1 MQTPARMNELT
12 FFVGTWHAEGRFHE
26 TPFGAA
32 KPIEMTL
39 TGSSEDRGF
48 WTVLRTEETAT
59 EHNPDPLTARYIWG
73 YDEATDEFVADW
85 YDSNGGRAR
94 QRSAGWD
101 GGRLVFLGTITMGG
115 HTVPLRDTFTRTGPD
130 GYHHLGETDL
140 GDGWIPVDDETVTRV
155 GRR

>member
-1 MQTPARMNELT
+1 MQTPARMNELA

-48 WTVLRTEETAT
+48 WTVLRTEEAAT
-59 EHNPDPLTARYIWG
+59 EDNPDPLTARYIWG
-73 YDEATDEFVADW
+73 YDDAADEFVADW
-85 YDSNGGRAR
+85 YDSNGGRAS

-101 GGRLVFLGTITMGG
+101 GDELVFLGTITMGG

-130 GYHHLGETDL
+130 SYHHLGETDL
-140 GDGWIPVDDETVTRV
+140 GGGWIPVDDEAVTRAD
-155 GRR
+155 RR

>member
-12 FFVGTWHAEGRFHE
+12 FFVGTWRAEGRFHE
-26 TPFGAA
+26 TAFGAA

-48 WTVLRTEETAT
+48 WTVLRMEETAT
-59 EHNPDPLTARYIWG
+59 ELNPDPLTARYIWG
-73 YDEATDEFVADW
+73 YDEAADEFVADW

-101 GGRLVFLGTITMGG
+101 GDRLVFLGTITMGG
-115 HTVPLRDTFTRTGPD
+115 HTAPLRDTFTRTDPD